1 MIYGIGID
9 IVQISKFKKAMD
21 RWGDRFVNRIF
32 TTDERDYSQSKSFP
46 AESFAARFAAKE
58 ALFKAIGRGLSW
70 KEVEVKRHS
79 SGKPDIHLT
88 GKSLIIQ
95 EELAISHIHVSL
107 SHHGD
112 YAIAEILL
120 EK

>member
-9 IVQISKFKKAMD
+9 IVKISRFKKAMD

-32 TTDERDYSQSKSFP
+32 TTDEFNYSQTKNFP
-46 AESFAARFAAKE
+46 AESLAARFAAKE
-58 ALFKAIGRGLSW
+58 ALFKAIGKGLSW
-70 KEVEVKRHS
+70 KEVEVKRQS

-88 GKSLIIQ
+88 GKALIIQ
-95 EELAISHIHVSL
+95 QELAISHIHVSL